1 MIHGM
6 SFSVRI
12 FLVLA
17 LALCCVRS
25 QIVLSQSGPEVAKP
39 GTSVRLSCSVSGF
52 SVTGT
57 WMYWVRQK
65 PGAGLEW
72 LVYYLSTSNKYYLP
86 SISDRFTASK
96 DSSNLYLQ
104 MNNLKPEDTAMYYCA
119 RDTVTISHRP
129 SIQKHPPSVRNH
141 YHH

>member
-1 MIHGM
+1 SLVHCPLGKFSHTMIPSM

-25 QIVLSQSGPEVAKP
+25 QIVLTQSGPEVAQP

-52 SVTGT
+52 SISST
-57 WMYWVRQK
+57 WMAWVRQK

-72 LVYYLSTSNKYYLP
+72 LVYYYGTSKKHYLP

-96 DSSNLYLQ
+96 DRFNLYLQ

-119 RDTVTISHRP
+119 RDT
-129 SIQKHPPSVRNH
+129 
-141 YHH
+141 